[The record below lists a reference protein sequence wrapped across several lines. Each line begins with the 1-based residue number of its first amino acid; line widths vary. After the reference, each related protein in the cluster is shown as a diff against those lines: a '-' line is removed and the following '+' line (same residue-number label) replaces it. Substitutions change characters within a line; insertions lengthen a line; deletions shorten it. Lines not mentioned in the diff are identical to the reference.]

1 MWYSLLNPPMKQT
14 PISHTAQQ
22 PAQST
27 NLTIAALILAGGQ
40 SQRFDYSDKGLIPF
54 LNKPMITHVIERIA
68 PQVTSISISC
78 NRNNAEYQSLYA
90 DYFRNADIQP
100 GLVKTEATSTTSSL
114 TTLSLT
120 TLSLTTAPACFK
132 DKSESPLQGPLAG
145 IASFLDYGD
154 SDTIFICSCD
164 MPMIPHDIVQQL
176 FNAMNQSG
184 ADASYPVDEK
194 GHHHLALLIKRSAAV
209 KALQLLLTASEVEN
223 SPLEQKTKKHSIK
236 NWLNQINTQ
245 KILVSSHSI
254 DFADINSMSEMA
266 LIEQK
271 TQR

>member
-1 MWYSLLNPPMKQT
+1 MSQATIQPPM
-14 PISHTAQQ
+14 Q
-22 PAQST
+22 PPLQPPTQPEA
-27 NLTIAALILAGGQ
+27 LTIAALILAGGQ

-54 LNKPMITHVIERIA
+54 LNKPMIAHVIERIA
-68 PQVTSISISC
+68 PQVTSISINC
-78 NRNNAEYQSLYA
+78 NRNSAEYQSIYA
-90 DYFRNADIQP
+90 DYYRKPDIQP
-100 GLVKTEATSTTSSL
+100 DLVEKVVAATSS
-114 TTLSLT
+114 
-120 TLSLTTAPACFK
+120 LSLTTAPACFK

-145 IASFLDYGD
+145 IASFLDFGD
-154 SDTIFICSCD
+154 SDTIFVCSCD
-164 MPMIPHDIVQQL
+164 MPMIPHNIVQQL
-176 FNAMNQSG
+176 FNAMSQSG

-209 KALQLLLTASEVEN
+209 NALQPLLAASEVEN

-245 KILVSSHSI
+245 QILVSSHSI
-254 DFADINSMSEMA
+254 GFADINSMSEMA

>member
-1 MWYSLLNPPMKQT
+1 MSQAKIQPPMQP
-14 PISHTAQQ
+14 PIQ
-22 PAQST
+22 PPTQPGA
-27 NLTIAALILAGGQ
+27 LTIAALILAGGQ
-40 SQRFDYSDKGLIPF
+40 SQRFNYSDKGLIPF
-54 LNKPMITHVIERIA
+54 LNKPMIAHVIERIA

-78 NRNNAEYQSLYA
+78 NRNSAEYQSIYA
-90 DYFRNADIQP
+90 DYYRNMDVQP
-100 GLVKTEATSTTSSL
+100 GLIATEATS
-114 TTLSLT
+114 T

-145 IASFLDYGD
+145 IASFLDFGD
-154 SDTIFICSCD
+154 SDTIFVCSCD
-164 MPMIPHDIVQQL
+164 MPMIPHNIVQQL
-176 FNAMNQSG
+176 LSAMSQSG

-209 KALQLLLTASEVEN
+209 NALQPLLAASEVEN

-254 DFADINSMSEMA
+254 GFADINSMTEMA

>member
-1 MWYSLLNPPMKQT
+1 MKQT
-14 PISHTAQQ
+14 PISHTAQKLTQQ
-22 PAQST
+22 PAQSAGP
-27 NLTIAALILAGGQ
+27 TIAALILAGGQ
-40 SQRFDYSDKGLIPF
+40 SQRFGYSDKGLIPF
-54 LNKPMITHVIERIA
+54 LNKPMIAHVIERIA
-68 PQVTSISISC
+68 PQVSSISISC
-78 NRNNAEYQSLYA
+78 NRNSAEYQSTYE
-90 DYFRNADIQP
+90 DYYRKADIQP
-100 GLVKTEATSTTSSL
+100 DLVETVAAPGTAETS
-114 TTLSLT
+114 T

-176 FNAMNQSG
+176 FSAMSQSG

-194 GHHHLALLIKRSAAV
+194 GHHHLALLIKRSAAIN
-209 KALQLLLTASEVEN
+209 ALQPLLAVSEVEN

-254 DFADINSMSEMA
+254 DFADINSMAEMA